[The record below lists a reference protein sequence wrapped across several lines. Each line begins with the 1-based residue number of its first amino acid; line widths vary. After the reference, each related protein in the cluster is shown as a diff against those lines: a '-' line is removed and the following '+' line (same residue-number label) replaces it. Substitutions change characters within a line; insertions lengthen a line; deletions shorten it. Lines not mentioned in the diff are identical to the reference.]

1 MRGKV
6 HNWLIARVGLAL
18 AMLHMSILPGFS
30 LGLEHVDVIIPTGMS
45 VPLLGPSG
53 LCYDNFLGF
62 LVVANTEAHR
72 VAILDRQGHAFK
84 MLGEKGDLHLP
95 RAVAVNSGG
104 TLFIA
109 LKGSEKLKVL
119 PQYNSGTGEEYH
131 ELDLSAQRRKT
142 TVNPVALYVDLD
154 GNLYVADRGNRQILV
169 FGANEKFKF
178 FIADVGDPTDVWASS
193 GKIYVSDPGFGGV
206 RVYDDKGKRMR
217 TLGTEPSQ
225 FREPLRGQALAL
237 DRRERLWVVEEAD
250 QGIKV
255 LDSLGNLIASLPFG
269 YGRQLDIFSAVD
281 LSIDQNNYLYLLER
295 GRGRI
300 TVFRISE
307 F

>member
-1 MRGKV
+1 MFFRQTLLV
-6 HNWLIARVGLAL
+6 MFLLQI
-18 AMLHMSILPGFS
+18 SISPGFS
-30 LGLEHVDVIIPTGMS
+30 LGLEYVGAITPTGTD
-45 VPLLGPSG
+45 VPLLSPLG
-53 LCYDNFLGF
+53 LCYDNFRGF

-72 VAILDRQGHAFK
+72 VAILDRQGNAFK
-84 MLGEKGDLHLP
+84 VLGKKGDLHLP
-95 RAVAVNSGG
+95 RAVAVNNAG

-109 LKGSEKLKVL
+109 LKDSEKLKIL
-119 PQYNSGTGEEYH
+119 PQYDSGTGEEYH
-131 ELDLSAQRRKT
+131 ELDLSVQRRKT
-142 TVNPVALYVDLD
+142 VVQPVALYVDLD

-178 FIADVGDPTDVWASS
+178 FIAGVGEPSDVWASS

-206 RVYDDKGKRMR
+206 RVYNDEGKSLQ
-217 TLGTEPSQ
+217 TLGTMPGQ
-225 FREPLRGQALAL
+225 FREPLRIKALAI

-250 QGIKV
+250 RGIKA
-255 LDSLGNLIASLPFG
+255 LDSLGNLIRNFPFG
-269 YGRQLDIFSAVD
+269 PAGQLDIFSAVD

-295 GRGRI
+295 GRSRI